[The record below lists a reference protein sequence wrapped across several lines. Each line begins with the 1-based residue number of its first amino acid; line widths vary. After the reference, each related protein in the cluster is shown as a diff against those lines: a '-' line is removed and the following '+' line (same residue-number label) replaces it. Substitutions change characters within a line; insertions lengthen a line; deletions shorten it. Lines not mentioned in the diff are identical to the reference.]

1 MDVNRFLQ
9 DDLVKIGNTSQ
20 VFDHQVHLTFQ
31 TLLVNGEAQF
41 LKGWLINRTTV
52 IDASVKKINY
62 KLPENINEKMK
73 LQ

>member
-9 DDLVKIGNTSQ
+9 DDFVKIGNTSQ

-41 LKGWLINRTTV
+41 LKG
-52 IDASVKKINY
+52 
-62 KLPENINEKMK
+62 
-73 LQ
+73 